1 MLSLFLKPQF
11 ILIPLLALTISNSIA
26 QNADTTITG
35 SETPK
40 EVAKPKSSIDFTKT
54 SKVDMIKFL
63 DGNII
68 EVDIQK
74 ISEKFIT
81 YNKPGDIN
89 DIEYVDRRKVQ
100 AIHFR
105 SGRIETM
112 SEKVVEIRKIGSW
125 DEVKLT
131 DKPEDVKGMVEV
143 RNMEVKLVAQTR
155 HHYYKPETLESS
167 AEIIMKKN
175 AALENAEIVLIT
187 KRAHH
192 RAYGDP
198 PSVILVGI
206 AYRK

>member
-1 MLSLFLKPQF
+1 MLNLFPKSLFV
-11 ILIPLLALTISNSIA
+11 LIFLLPLTYSNSIA
-26 QNADTTITG
+26 QDTDTTKVTG
-35 SETPK
+35 EALK
-40 EVAKPKSSIDFTKT
+40 DVAKPKSSIDFTKT

-68 EVDIQK
+68 EVDVQK

-112 SEKVVEIRKIGSW
+112 SEKSVEIRKVGSW
-125 DEVKLT
+125 EDVKLT

-143 RNMEVKLVAQTR
+143 KNMEVKLVAQTR

-187 KRAHH
+187 KRSHH

-198 PSVILVGI
+198 PAVILEGI

>member
-1 MLSLFLKPQF
+1 MLNLFYKNLFVLIILLSL
-11 ILIPLLALTISNSIA
+11 TYSSSIA
-26 QNADTTITG
+26 QDTDTTKIS
-35 SETPK
+35 SEALK
-40 EVAKPKSSIDFTKT
+40 DVAKPKSSIDFTKT

-112 SEKVVEIRKIGSW
+112 SEKTVEIRKIGSW
-125 DEVKLT
+125 EDVKLT
-131 DKPEDVKGMVEV
+131 DKPEDVKGMIEV
-143 RNMEVKLVAQTR
+143 KNMEVKLVAQTR
-155 HHYYKPETLESS
+155 HHYYKPETLENS

-198 PSVILVGI
+198 PAVILVGI